1 MAAATTMAGWIIT
14 MATTTM
20 AGARCTPARIKSEQ
34 PRIRAE
40 IGCTKKIHPISL
52 IF

>member
-20 AGARCTPARIKSEQ
+20 AAARCTPARIKSEQ

-40 IGCTKKIHPISL
+40 IGCAKNVIP
-52 IF
+52 